1 MIERYGAKTTMQSKE
16 LAEKVRKT
24 KLEKYGDA
32 NFINLEKAR
41 ETMIE
46 RYGVENPFQMQSVR
60 DKIDYTKVVETKKK
74 NHTFNSSK
82 EEERVYNIL
91 LKSYPNYTIFKQY
104 EDERYKNKNNGKD
117 FSFG

>member
-1 MIERYGAKTTMQSKE
+1 MIKRYGAKTTMQSKE

-60 DKIDYTKVVETKKK
+60 DKIDYTKVA
-74 NHTFNSSK
+74 
-82 EEERVYNIL
+82 NIVL
-91 LKSYPNYTIFKQY
+91 
-104 EDERYKNKNNGKD
+104 DEFRNGKI
-117 FSFG
+117 GNITLEEVE